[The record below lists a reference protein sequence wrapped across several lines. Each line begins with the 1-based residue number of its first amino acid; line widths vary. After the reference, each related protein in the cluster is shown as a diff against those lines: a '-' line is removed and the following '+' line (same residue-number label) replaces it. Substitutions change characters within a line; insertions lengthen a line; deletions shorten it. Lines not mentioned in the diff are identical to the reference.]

1 MFKFFTVQR
10 YKKNQFSP
18 KKLIMRLLRIVFFI
32 NIKRKTGFYFVIF
45 KELATDFV
53 ASDSSVSLFTDCF
66 PHFTDFLFFVMGIID
81 IFEVRFY

>member
-45 KELATDFV
+45 KELATDCVTFG
-53 ASDSSVSLFTDCF
+53 SSVSLFTDCF
-66 PHFTDFLFFVMGIID
+66 PHFTDFPFFVKGIKD
-81 IFEVRFY
+81 IFDVKF